1 MHQCPKKGRA
11 FFETTTSFFSQKIA
25 SQHLPLLSLPSSFRL
40 SSPNLKYNGFLCSA
54 HLLSLF
60 FPFKSWFFPYSL
72 MITWKGSFEIIFHHF
87 TFTSTSTMW
96 EVPLLSASNNQ
107 LASHLKLSSPRLLWM
122 RDPFCFWEILLFV
135 NGWYPSIHWF
145 INSVK
150 WSDNKFKIRYLIWR

>member
-1 MHQCPKKGRA
+1 MQSQTKKSTRGFVVAITLPFPPRPTILGSASSTSTKPLKYILYHPHFFTFTFCRICINALKKGRA

-72 MITWKGSFEIIFHHF
+72 MIT
-87 TFTSTSTMW
+87 
-96 EVPLLSASNNQ
+96 
-107 LASHLKLSSPRLLWM
+107 
-122 RDPFCFWEILLFV
+122 
-135 NGWYPSIHWF
+135 
-145 INSVK
+145 
-150 WSDNKFKIRYLIWR
+150 